1 MRCFIICSP
10 SSSAVSKSRWKTSIS
25 SQYKIGETLTV
36 KIEKI
41 VPNGFGL
48 AFAENLTV
56 FVPLSA
62 GGDELRVKINQ
73 IKGKT
78 AFAEI
83 VEIIEPSP
91 ARVEPRCPYFGR
103 CGGCDFQQLNY
114 AAQLEAKIGIVRD
127 CLSRIGKIN
136 YEREIPIIGSP
147 HEYEYRSR
155 AQWHVAARQK
165 KIGYF
170 QRKTHEIIDV
180 EVCPI
185 LIPDLEK
192 ILTELRET
200 IEWESFWS
208 AMVEIETAAAGG
220 EVSIYSAEIIEP
232 TEEISFTAHGETY
245 WHDATSFFQG
255 NPFLIEQLV
264 EAAVKDANGES
275 ALDLYC
281 GVGLFTLPLAR
292 KFQKVVGVEGYDKA
306 VDFAEKNVEQ
316 ARLTSVRFYR
326 ENVGDW
332 LNENAANLKNLDF
345 VLLDPP
351 RSGTE
356 KETIENLLKIKPR
369 QISYVSCEPSTLAR
383 DLKILTENGYSIE
396 SITAFDLFPQTHHV
410 ETIVRLKL
418 DVKNTQTLRLGLKP
432 CE

>member
-1 MRCFIICSP
+1 M
-10 SSSAVSKSRWKTSIS
+10 SKQSKV
-25 SQYKIGETLTV
+25 GELLDV

-62 GGDELRVKINQ
+62 AGDQLRVRINQ
-73 IKGKT
+73 LKGKT

-83 VEIIEPSP
+83 VEILAASND
-91 ARVEPRCPYFGR
+91 RTEPRCPYFGR

-114 AAQLEAKIGIVRD
+114 QAQLAAKVGIVRD
-127 CLSRIGKIN
+127 CLTRIGRIN
-136 YEREIPIIGSP
+136 YEPEIAIIASP
-147 HEYEYRSR
+147 NDYEYRSR
-155 AQWHVAARQK
+155 AQWHVDTRRK

-170 QRKTHEIIDV
+170 QRKSHDIIDV
-180 EVCPI
+180 EICPI
-185 LIPDLEK
+185 LKPELQTV
-192 ILTELRET
+192 LTELRET

-208 AMVEIETAAAGG
+208 DMVEIESATASG

-232 TEEISFTAHGETY
+232 TEEISFTANNETY
-245 WHDATSFFQG
+245 LHDATSFFQG
-255 NPFLIEQLV
+255 NPFLIEKLV
-264 EAAVKDANGES
+264 EAATADAAGET

-292 KFQKVVGVEGYDKA
+292 KFEEVIGVEGYDKA
-306 VDFAEKNVEQ
+306 IDFAEKNVEN
-316 ARLTSVRFYR
+316 ARLANVKFHR

-332 LNENAANLKNLDF
+332 LKENSENLKNLDF
-345 VLLDPP
+345 LLLDPP

-356 KETIENLLKIKPR
+356 KEIVEHILKLQPK

-383 DLKILTENGYSIE
+383 DLKIVCENGYSIE
-396 SITAFDLFPQTHHV
+396 SIVALDLFPQTHHV
-410 ETIVRLKL
+410 ETVVRLK
-418 DVKNTQTLRLGLKP
+418 NQRP
-432 CE
+432 

>member
-1 MRCFIICSP
+1 M
-10 SSSAVSKSRWKTSIS
+10 SKQSKV
-25 SQYKIGETLTV
+25 GELLDV

-62 GGDELRVKINQ
+62 AGDQLRVRINQ
-73 IKGKT
+73 LKGKT

-83 VEIIEPSP
+83 VEILAASND
-91 ARVEPRCPYFGR
+91 RTEPRCPYFGR

-114 AAQLEAKIGIVRD
+114 QAQLAAKVGIVRD
-127 CLSRIGKIN
+127 CLTRIGRIN
-136 YEREIPIIGSP
+136 YEPEIAIIASP
-147 HEYEYRSR
+147 NDYEYRSR
-155 AQWHVAARQK
+155 AQWHVDTRRK

-170 QRKTHEIIDV
+170 QRKSHDIIDI
-180 EVCPI
+180 EICPI
-185 LIPDLEK
+185 LKPELQTV
-192 ILTELRET
+192 LTELRET

-208 AMVEIETAAAGG
+208 DMVEIESATASG

-232 TEEISFTAHGETY
+232 TEEISFTANNETY
-245 WHDATSFFQG
+245 LHDATSFFQG
-255 NPFLIEQLV
+255 NPFVIEQLV
-264 EAAVKDANGES
+264 EAATADAAGET

-292 KFQKVVGVEGYDKA
+292 KFQTVTGVEGYDKA
-306 VDFAEKNVEQ
+306 IDFAEKNVEN
-316 ARLTSVRFYR
+316 ARLANVKFHR

-332 LNENAANLKNLDF
+332 LKENSENLKNLDF
-345 VLLDPP
+345 LLLDPP

-356 KETIENLLKIKPR
+356 KETVERILKLQPK

-383 DLKILTENGYSIE
+383 DLKIVCENGYSIE
-396 SITAFDLFPQTHHV
+396 SIVALDLFPQTHHV
-410 ETIVRLKL
+410 ETVVRLK
-418 DVKNTQTLRLGLKP
+418 NQRP
-432 CE
+432 